1 MHIGVMIGGGNTD
14 ELISQTKDIEERG
27 FDSVWMANAPG
38 YGLDTLNTMMLLAHE
53 TNRIKLG
60 TAVVPIYL
68 HHPMAL
74 AQSALSIQKVAE
86 GRFTLGIGLSH
97 PVIVE
102 EWLGLPYKNVVRRLE
117 EYLSILLPLLNGEKA
132 TFKGDFY
139 RADVGVHLSD
149 VEPVPVLAAAMG
161 PKMLNLAGERTDGTV
176 TYLTGPRTLELH
188 IIPRI
193 RAAAE
198 EVGRPAPRIAAG
210 GLPIALVDD
219 VDSTRAEIAR
229 QYDGYGTLP
238 TYRAMLDREGVEGPA
253 DVAILGDA
261 ETLKESLNHLARI
274 GVTDFIAGLF
284 SADENAYERTID
296 FLTAQL

>member
-1 MHIGVMIGGGNTD
+1 MRLGVMIGGGDPD
-14 ELISQTKDIEERG
+14 ELVRQAKDLEARG

-74 AQSALSIQKVAE
+74 AQSALSIQKAAE

-97 PVIVE
+97 PEIVE
-102 EWLGLPYKNVVRRLE
+102 EWLGLSYKNVVRRLE

-139 RADVGVHLSD
+139 RADVGIHLSD
-149 VEPVPVLAAAMG
+149 VGPVPVLAAAMG

-176 TYLTGPRTLELH
+176 TYLTGPRTLESH

-238 TYRAMLDREGVEGPA
+238 TYRAMLDREEWRVPP
-253 DVAILGDA
+253 
-261 ETLKESLNHLARI
+261 T
-274 GVTDFIAGLF
+274 
-284 SADENAYERTID
+284 
-296 FLTAQL
+296 

>member
-38 YGLDTLNTMMLLAHE
+38 YGLDTLNTMMLLARE

-74 AQSALSIQKVAE
+74 AQSALSIQKAAE

-132 TFKGDFY
+132 TFTGDFY

-261 ETLKESLNHLARI
+261 ETLKESLKHLARI

>member
-1 MHIGVMIGGGNTD
+1 MLLGVMMGGGDPD
-14 ELISQTKDIEERG
+14 ELVRQAKDLEARG

-74 AQSALSIQKVAE
+74 AQSALSIQKAAE
-86 GRFTLGIGLSH
+86 GRLTLGIGLSH

-102 EWLGLPYKNVVRRLE
+102 EWLGLSYKNVVRRLE

-139 RADVGVHLSD
+139 RADVGIHLSD
-149 VEPVPVLAAAMG
+149 VGPVPVLAAAMG

-176 TYLTGPRTLELH
+176 TYLTGPRTLESH

-229 QYDGYGTLP
+229 QHDGYGALP
-238 TYRAMLDREGVEGPA
+238 TYHAMLDREGVEGPA

-261 ETLKESLNHLARI
+261 KTLKESLNHLARI

>member
-1 MHIGVMIGGGNTD
+1 MRLGVMIGGGDPD
-14 ELISQTKDIEERG
+14 ELVRQAKDLEARG

-74 AQSALSIQKVAE
+74 AQSALSIQKAAE
-86 GRFTLGIGLSH
+86 GRLTLGIGLSH

-102 EWLGLPYKNVVRRLE
+102 EWLGLSYKNVVRRLE

-139 RADVGVHLSD
+139 RADVGIHLSD
-149 VEPVPVLAAAMG
+149 VGPVPVLAAAMG

-176 TYLTGPRTLELH
+176 TYLTGPRTLESH

-229 QYDGYGTLP
+229 QYDGYGALP
-238 TYRAMLDREGVEGPA
+238 TYHAMLDREGVEGPA

-261 ETLKESLNHLARI
+261 KTLKESLNHLARI